1 MKFETVQI
9 NLSSDVFGLLSFR
22 NFANMATLHYKFSS
36 LLWVRILII
45 SRAQLLEDQ
54 LVPNLG
60 LNLTQV
66 SFSCVQKL
74 FLG

>member
-36 LLWVRILII
+36 LLWVRILI

-66 SFSCVQKL
+66 SFSCVQRF